1 MGSVRPARRFDA
13 HRVLVKSGVPSRLTP
28 DGGPPCA
35 FALLQRS
42 IAAPPHRPADPKVRT
57 SNDASS
63 PGLSCPTTH
72 DGTADPHSAGLPA
85 PLRAAS
91 GVFTPFAASTTV
103 PPDAFRR
110 RSVHGL
116 HPSRLSPRRDRDP
129 FRSPLPSWRWPRRF
143 ASPPCGACGRGR
155 LQGLDPATGS
165 FCPSGSRRTR
175 RVDAFLGFFPPEHSL
190 PPALASA
197 LGRGGSPLT
206 RWAGRRHRSACVTG
220 FQSSEGSVWPLSG
233 LPALVGFLTF
243 RPSRRRC
250 DPRGERAHGFTS
262 RARALQARDPL

>member
-1 MGSVRPARRFDA
+1 MGSARPARRFDA
-13 HRVLVKSGVPSRLTP
+13 LRALTKSDLPNRLAP

-35 FALLQRS
+35 FAPLQRS
-42 IAAPPHRPADPKVRT
+42 ITAPPHRPARPKARNVGRCFLPWTLAPYDTCRDGGPAFRGASGPAACRVR
-57 SNDASS
+57 
-63 PGLSCPTTH
+63 GF
-72 DGTADPHSAGLPA
+72 DPH
-85 PLRAAS
+85 R
-91 GVFTPFAASTTV
+91 GVHH
-103 PPDAFRR
+103 R
-110 RSVHGL
+110 
-116 HPSRLSPRRDRDP
+116 PSRRLSAPERP
-129 FRSPLPSWRWPRRF
+129 W
-143 ASPPCGACGRGR
+143 ASPFKAFSPSRSGLLPEPPALLALLESIRLALMRACGHGR